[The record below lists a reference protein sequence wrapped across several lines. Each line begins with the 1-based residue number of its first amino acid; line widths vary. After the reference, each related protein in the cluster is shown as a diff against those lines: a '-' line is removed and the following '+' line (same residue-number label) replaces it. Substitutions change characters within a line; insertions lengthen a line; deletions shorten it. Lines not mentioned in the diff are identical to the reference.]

1 MSPSVEVA
9 DIFRT
14 WGPAYREAHPGQL
27 SIEQLRAMRAIEV
40 CRTAVLGGHVEEC
53 DPCGAQRIAY
63 NSCRNR
69 HCPKCQWLDKE
80 QWVEAQQA
88 LLLPVDYFHVVFTVP
103 SALHS
108 LALGNPSRVYGLLF
122 QAASASVQELSAD
135 PAYLGAQIG
144 FTAVLHT
151 WSQRLDYHPH
161 LHCIVTGGGLSAEGS
176 GWISSRRNFFLPV
189 RVLSRLF
196 RGKLLAKLKSAYEQG
211 ELSFSGSTTAYEK
224 ATAFQAL
231 LSSLY
236 EQEWV
241 VYCKPPFAGPEKMLE
256 YLGRYSHRV
265 ALSNDRL
272 VQFKGDQVTFRY
284 RDRTDHDRIKSIT
297 LDAFEFIRR
306 FLLHVLP
313 HQFTKIRHYGILS
326 TRNRSTKLVRC
337 QPLLGSARG
346 VATFPESLP
355 WQERM
360 KRLTGIDPRICP
372 HCGKGTMQ
380 VKKIL
385 DPLWE
390 EVPRSDRSP
399 PLPGGLQTREVAG

>member
-53 DPCGAQRIAY
+53 DQCGAQRIAY

-108 LALGNPSRVYGLLF
+108 LALGNPSLVYGLLF
-122 QAASASVQELSAD
+122 QAASASLQELSAD
-135 PAYLGAQIG
+135 SAYLSAQIG

-151 WSQRLDYHPH
+151 GSQRLDYHPH
-161 LHCIVTGGGLSAEGS
+161 LHCIVTGGGLSAEGT
-176 GWISSRRNFFLPV
+176 GWISSRRDFFLPV

-211 ELSFSGSTTAYEK
+211 ELSFSGSTKAYEK

-272 VQFKGDQVTFRY
+272 VQFEGDQVTFLY
-284 RDRTDHDRIKSIT
+284 RDRTDHDRVKSMR

-337 QPLLGSARG
+337 QQLLGCADG
-346 VATFPESLP
+346 VSTPAEPRP

-360 KRLTGIDPRICP
+360 KRLTGLDPRICP
-372 HCGKGTMQ
+372 HCGKGIMH

-390 EVPRSDRSP
+390 GTPRSDRSP
-399 PLPGGLQTREVAG
+399 PLPGVSQTREAAG

>member
-1 MSPSVEVA
+1 V
-9 DIFRT
+9 
-14 WGPAYREAHPGQL
+14 
-27 SIEQLRAMRAIEV
+27 
-40 CRTAVLGGHVEEC
+40 
-53 DPCGAQRIAY
+53 
-63 NSCRNR
+63 
-69 HCPKCQWLDKE
+69 
-80 QWVEAQQA
+80 QA
-88 LLLPVDYFHVVFTVP
+88 
-103 SALHS
+103 
-108 LALGNPSRVYGLLF
+108 
-122 QAASASVQELSAD
+122 LSAD

-144 FTAVLHT
+144 FTALLHT

-161 LHCIVTGGGLSAEGS
+161 LHCIITGGGLSAEGRR
-176 GWISSRRNFFLPV
+176 WISSRRNFFLPV
-189 RVLSRLF
+189 RVLSGLF
-196 RGKLLAKLKSAYEQG
+196 RGKLLAHLKSAYEQG
-211 ELSFSGSTTAYEK
+211 ELAFSESTKAYEK
-224 ATAFQAL
+224 ATTFQAL

-236 EQEWV
+236 EREWV
-241 VYCKPPFAGPEKMLE
+241 VYGKPPFAGPEKMLE

-272 VQFKGDQVTFRY
+272 IRFEADQVTFRY
-284 RDRTDHDRIKSIT
+284 RDRTDHDRVKSMR

-337 QPLLGSARG
+337 QQLLGRARG
-346 VATFPESLP
+346 VAPSPESLP

-385 DPLWE
+385 DPLWGE
-390 EVPRSDRSP
+390 APRSDRSP
-399 PLPGGLQTREVAG
+399 PLQGGLQAREAAG

>member
-1 MSPSVEVA
+1 MSPSIEVA
-9 DIFRT
+9 DIFRQ
-14 WGPAYREAHPGQL
+14 WGAAYREAHPGQL

-40 CRTAVLGGHVEEC
+40 CRTAVLGGHVEAC
-53 DPCGAQRIAY
+53 DQCGAQRIAY

-88 LLLPVDYFHVVFTVP
+88 LLLPVDYFHVVFTLP
-103 SALHS
+103 SQLHS
-108 LALGNPSRVYGLLF
+108 LALGNPALLYGLLF
-122 QAASASVQELSAD
+122 QAASASLQELSAD

-161 LHCIVTGGGLSAEGS
+161 LHCIVTGGGLSVEGNR
-176 GWISSRRNFFLPV
+176 WVSSRRDFFLPV

-196 RGKLLAKLKSAYEQG
+196 RGKLLAKLEKTYAQG
-211 ELSFSGSTTAYEK
+211 ELSFSGSTQAYEK
-224 ATAFQAL
+224 TTAFQAL
-231 LSSLY
+231 LTSLY
-236 EQEWV
+236 EREWV

-272 VQFKGDQVTFRY
+272 IGFEADQVTFCY
-284 RDRTDHDRIKSIT
+284 RDRTDHDRVKSLT
-297 LDAFEFIRR
+297 LDASEFIRR

-326 TRNRSTKLVRC
+326 TRNRSTKLKRC
-337 QPLLGSARG
+337 QQMLGCARA
-346 VATFPESLP
+346 VSPPPEPTS

-360 KRLTGIDPRICP
+360 KRLTGMDPRICP
-372 HCGKGTMQ
+372 HCGKGIMH

-390 EVPRSDRSP
+390 GASRSNRSP
-399 PLPGGLQTREVAG
+399 PLPGGSPIREAVD

>member
-1 MSPSVEVA
+1 MPSSIEVA
-9 DIFRT
+9 DIFRR

-53 DPCGAQRIAY
+53 DQCGAQRIAY

-88 LLLPVDYFHVVFTVP
+88 LLLGVDYFHVVFTLP
-103 SALHS
+103 SQLHP
-108 LALGNPSRVYGLLF
+108 LALGNPSVVYGLLF
-122 QAASASVQELSAD
+122 QAASASLQALSAD
-135 PAYLGAQIG
+135 PTYLGAQIG
-144 FTAVLHT
+144 FTALLHT

-176 GWISSRRNFFLPV
+176 RWISSRRDFFLPV

-196 RGKLLAKLKSAYEQG
+196 RGKLLAKLKKTYTQG
-211 ELSFSGSTTAYEK
+211 ELSFSGSTKAYEK
-224 ATAFQAL
+224 RTAFQGL
-231 LSSLY
+231 LTSLY
-236 EQEWV
+236 EREWV

-272 VQFKGDQVTFRY
+272 IRFEADQVTFCY
-284 RDRTDHDRIKSIT
+284 RDRMDHDQVKSLM

-326 TRNRSTKLVRC
+326 TRNRSTKLRRC
-337 QPLLGSARG
+337 QHMLGCACAVSPP
-346 VATFPESLP
+346 PESTC

-372 HCGKGTMQ
+372 HCGKGTMK

-385 DPLWE
+385 DPLWKGAC
-390 EVPRSDRSP
+390 RSGCSP
-399 PLPGGLQTREVAG
+399 PLPGGSPIQVAVG

>member
-1 MSPSVEVA
+1 M
-9 DIFRT
+9 
-14 WGPAYREAHPGQL
+14 
-27 SIEQLRAMRAIEV
+27 
-40 CRTAVLGGHVEEC
+40 
-53 DPCGAQRIAY
+53 
-63 NSCRNR
+63 
-69 HCPKCQWLDKE
+69 
-80 QWVEAQQA
+80 
-88 LLLPVDYFHVVFTVP
+88 
-103 SALHS
+103 
-108 LALGNPSRVYGLLF
+108 
-122 QAASASVQELSAD
+122 
-135 PAYLGAQIG
+135 
-144 FTAVLHT
+144 
-151 WSQRLDYHPH
+151 
-161 LHCIVTGGGLSAEGS
+161 
-176 GWISSRRNFFLPV
+176 
-189 RVLSRLF
+189 
-196 RGKLLAKLKSAYEQG
+196 
-211 ELSFSGSTTAYEK
+211 
-224 ATAFQAL
+224 
-231 LSSLY
+231 
-236 EQEWV
+236 
-241 VYCKPPFAGPEKMLE
+241 E

-272 VQFKGDQVTFRY
+272 IGFETDQVTFCY
-284 RDRTDHDRIKSIT
+284 RDRMDHDRVKSLT

-360 KRLTGIDPRICP
+360 KRLTGIDPRLCP